1 MHEFGHRDGCH
12 DTIWQI
18 GHYDLCPDGYIMT
31 APRAVQ
37 TPHAVLVKLGYV
49 VKKMAPLLKG
59 AILNTVMLDAD
70 AKDKLVQD
78 YQKFA
83 ESFTELVDRSSG
95 KRRWTAGQEKEF
107 EKFRPKPSSM

>member
-1 MHEFGHRDGCH
+1 MTTQHDG
-12 DTIWQI
+12 
-18 GHYDLCPDGYIMT
+18 
-31 APRAVQ
+31 
-37 TPHAVLVKLGYV
+37 LVKLGYV
-49 VKKMAPLLKG
+49 VQKMAPLLKG

-83 ESFTELVDRSSG
+83 ESFTELVERSGG
-95 KRRWTAGQEKEF
+95 KRRWTKAQEREF